1 MRTSLFS
8 VITLLSDKKSFSLD
22 FLDADFWFLAQF
34 KDLNISRQAM
44 HYRQCPNYYQREKT
58 TYPLRKLRKQFA
70 NIAAIID
77 YFNHQNKE
85 IQHFDLTFE
94 NGLRIRNQLNCMYI
108 FYTSSTRERDALVN
122 KFMRIAGFDR
132 LDLDRMEINYSYYLT
147 YDKPPMLLNEECPIS
162 PDEFW
167 SDEAI
172 AEWRAQ
178 YEEKFLNEGS
188 KHDDGSNS
196 HVDS

>member
-58 TYPLRKLRKQFA
+58 TYPLRKLRKQFT

-94 NGLRIRNQLNCMYI
+94 NGLRIRNQLNCLYI
-108 FYTSSTRERDALVN
+108 FYTSSTSERDALVN

-147 YDKPPMLLNEECPIS
+147 YDKPPMVLNEECPIS
-162 PDEFW
+162 PSTGSIFT
-167 SDEAI
+167 A
-172 AEWRAQ
+172 
-178 YEEKFLNEGS
+178 FLLVLS
-188 KHDDGSNS
+188 TTLA
-196 HVDS
+196 